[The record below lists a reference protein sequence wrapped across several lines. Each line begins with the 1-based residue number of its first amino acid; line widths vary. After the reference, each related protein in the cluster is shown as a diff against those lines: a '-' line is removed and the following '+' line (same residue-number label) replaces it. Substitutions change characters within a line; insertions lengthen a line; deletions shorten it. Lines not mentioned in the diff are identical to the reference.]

1 VSVPRVF
8 ISSTFYDLRHVR
20 TAIKEFFESLGF
32 EAVLSENFD
41 VFYERG
47 QSVQMSCL
55 KEINECDMY
64 VLVIG
69 TRYGSVFPNDT
80 LSITHREYRE
90 AIQVKLPIFAFVDKY
105 AYDDYKVF
113 CKNRNNPHVDASKI
127 QYFSVREP
135 QVFELISEVESRTTD
150 NALICFNQIAEI
162 IDCLRKQVARMFKEK
177 AMKPSVEK
185 EEPVKPA
192 VEQEEPAKSAVD
204 KARFQSLLHNLSI
217 VGIPSTGISESD
229 IQGNDNLME
238 LLVSK
243 VNSVNDLGSDFRIS
257 MAGSVINIGKDIMNL
272 LSEQYRQVRGGS

>member
-1 VSVPRVF
+1 MSVPRVF

-41 VFYERG
+41 VFYEHG
-47 QSVQMSCL
+47 QSAQMSCL
-55 KEINECDMY
+55 EEINKCDMY

-135 QVFELISEVESRTTD
+135 QVFEFISEVESRTTD
-150 NALICFNQIAEI
+150 NALICFDQIAEI
-162 IDCLRKQVARMFKEK
+162 VDCLRKQVARMFKEK
-177 AMKPSVEK
+177 ATKPSVEK
-185 EEPVKPA
+185 EEPAKP
-192 VEQEEPAKSAVD
+192 AVD
-204 KARFQSLLHNLSI
+204 KAIFQSLLDNLSI

-243 VNSVNDLGSDFRIS
+243 ANSVDDLGADFRIS
-257 MAGSVINIGKDIMNL
+257 MAGSVTNIGKDIMNL